1 MLSLTK
7 IGLVMGEKFTRI
19 SDSYFMKN
27 IMLSLTKIGLIM
39 GQIITKIINI
49 NSYYKNPLYAPNK
62 TLPRLGCY
70 SSPGLKSMLPSL
82 QVYSKDTLEG
92 FTVSQI
98 NTTRL
103 VAPQHPPQF

>member
-7 IGLVMGEKFTRI
+7 IGLEMGEKFTRI

-49 NSYYKNPLYAPNK
+49 NSYYRN
-62 TLPRLGCY
+62 TL
-70 SSPGLKSMLPSL
+70 
-82 QVYSKDTLEG
+82 
-92 FTVSQI
+92 
-98 NTTRL
+98 
-103 VAPQHPPQF
+103 